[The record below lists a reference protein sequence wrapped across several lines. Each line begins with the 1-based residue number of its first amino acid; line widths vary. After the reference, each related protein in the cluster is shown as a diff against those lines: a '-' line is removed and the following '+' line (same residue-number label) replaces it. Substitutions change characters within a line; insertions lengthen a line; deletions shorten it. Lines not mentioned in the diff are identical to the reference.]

1 MKADALRC
9 DYCTGFIDPKTYKC
23 PYCGTQYVK
32 PREEPFGKPLEM
44 KLIAVNAPVD
54 VIGVNREI
62 NMYDY
67 KMMLDCGVPVEQE
80 VRRDMANQI
89 ADAIAEKLEIYEYYD
104 IEGMKK
110 TYSARLRLVKPEF
123 RF

>member
-9 DYCTGFIDPKTYKC
+9 NYCNGFVDQKTYKC

-32 PREEPFGKPLEM
+32 PREEPFIRPIELKM
-44 KLIAVNAPVD
+44 VAVDAPVD

-62 NMYDY
+62 DMYDY
-67 KMMLDCGVPVEQE
+67 KVMQDCGVPVEQE
-80 VRRDMANQI
+80 IRRDMAKQI
-89 ADAIAEKLEIYEYYD
+89 ADAIAEKLEIYEDND
-104 IEGMKK
+104 IVRRRKI
-110 TYSARLRLVKPEF
+110 YCARIRLVKPEF

>member
-9 DYCTGFIDPKTYKC
+9 DYCNGFVDPKTYKC
-23 PYCGTQYVK
+23 PYCGTQYIK
-32 PREEPFGKPLEM
+32 PREEPFGRPLEM
-44 KLIAVNAPVD
+44 KLIAVNAPVE

-67 KMMLDCGVPVEQE
+67 KVMRDTGVPVEQII
-80 VRRDMANQI
+80 RREMAQEI
-89 ADAIAEKLEIYEYYD
+89 ADRIADKLDIYEDYNLDRATRIYN
-104 IEGMKK
+104 
-110 TYSARLRLVKPEF
+110 ARLRLVKPEF

>member
-9 DYCTGFIDPKTYKC
+9 DYCNGFVDPKTYKC
-23 PYCGTQYVK
+23 PYCGTQYIK
-32 PREEPFGKPLEM
+32 PREEPFGKPIEM

-54 VIGVNREI
+54 VIGVHREI

-67 KMMLDCGVPVEQE
+67 KMLQDCGVPIEQE

-89 ADAIAEKLEIYEYYD
+89 ADAIAEKLEIYEDND
-104 IEGMKK
+104 IVGMKK